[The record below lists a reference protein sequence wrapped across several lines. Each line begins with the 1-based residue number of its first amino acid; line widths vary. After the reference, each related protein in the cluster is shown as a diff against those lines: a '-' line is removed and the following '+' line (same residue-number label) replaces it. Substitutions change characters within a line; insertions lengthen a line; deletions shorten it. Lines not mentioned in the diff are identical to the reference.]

1 MFCLVF
7 KNTAASVLSF
17 CVLDVMEAAEKSQA
31 QHRLE
36 KQRCEEMEL
45 RVHKIEEELEEL
57 KSDNE
62 RLEPVSMLTVIVI
75 LLMF

>member
-1 MFCLVF
+1 
-7 KNTAASVLSF
+7 
-17 CVLDVMEAAEKSQA
+17 MEAAEKSQA

-36 KQRCEEMEL
+36 KQRCEEMEC
-45 RVHKIEEELEEL
+45 RVHKIEGELKEL

-62 RLEPVSMLTVIVI
+62 RLEPVSMPTVVVI

>member
-1 MFCLVF
+1 
-7 KNTAASVLSF
+7 
-17 CVLDVMEAAEKSQA
+17 MEAAEKSQA

-36 KQRCEEMEL
+36 KQRCKEMEF

-62 RLEPVSMLTVIVI
+62 RLEPVSMFTVTVT
-75 LLMF
+75 LLMFW